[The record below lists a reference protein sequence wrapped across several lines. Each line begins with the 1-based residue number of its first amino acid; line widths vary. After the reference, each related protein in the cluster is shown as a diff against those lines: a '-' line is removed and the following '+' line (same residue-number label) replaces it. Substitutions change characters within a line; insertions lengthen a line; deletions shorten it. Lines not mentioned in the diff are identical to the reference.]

1 MSRTI
6 LCIGAGYVGAPTMAV
21 IADNCP
27 DDKIIVVDKNS
38 ERIDA
43 WNSDELPIFETG
55 LAEILERRRNKNMF
69 FSNDIA
75 QSIADADIIFVSV
88 NTPTKKFGLGA
99 GWASDLQYLDAV
111 ARDIVKHSNSDK
123 IIVEKSTLPVKTAE
137 ALSRVL
143 HSNDKGLHF
152 EVLSNPEFLAEGT
165 AVNDLQYPDRVLIG
179 SMSTDSGLKAAKV
192 LQKIYE
198 RWVDSDK
205 IKLTNIWSSELS
217 KLVAN
222 AMLAQRVSSINSIS
236 ALCERTG
243 ADITEVTDSVGLD
256 NRIGNKFLR
265 AGIGFGGSC
274 FKKDILNLVYLCRYY
289 NLPEVADYW
298 EGVVKINDYQQARFA
313 ERIIREMFNTIAGK
327 KITLLGFSFK
337 PNTNDTRQSPA
348 LKVAEFLLKEQA
360 HLAIH
365 DPKALANA
373 KNDLKDYDQNLVS
386 FHENVDDAVRGSHT
400 ILILTAWDEFKTLD
414 YNKFYKTMEKPA
426 FVFDGCN
433 MLDHNELKAIGF
445 NVYGIGK

>member
-1 MSRTI
+1 MSKTI
-6 LCIGAGYVGAPTMAV
+6 LCIGAGYVGTPTMAV

-27 DDKIIVVDKNS
+27 DDKIIIVDSNS

-43 WNSDELPIFETG
+43 WNSDELPIYEPG
-55 LAEILERRRNKNMF
+55 LAEIIERRRDKNMF

-75 QSIADADIIFVSV
+75 GSIAAADIIFVSV
-88 NTPTKKFGLGA
+88 NTPTKKFGVGA
-99 GWASDLQYLDAV
+99 GWASDLQYLDRV
-111 ARDIVKHSNSDK
+111 ARDIVKYSHSDK
-123 IIVEKSTLPVKTAE
+123 IIIEKSTLPVKTAE

-143 HSNDKGLHF
+143 HSNNKGLHF

-165 AVNDLQYPDRVLIG
+165 AINDLQHPDRVLIG
-179 SMSTDSGLKAAKV
+179 SMDTPNGVAAAKI
-192 LQKIYE
+192 LQNIYE
-198 RWVDSDK
+198 RWVDANK

-236 ALCERTG
+236 ALCEKTG
-243 ADITEVTDSVGLD
+243 ANIDEVANSVGLD
-256 NRIGNKFLR
+256 NRIGDKFLR

-274 FKKDILNLVYLCRYY
+274 FKKDILNLVYLCRHY

-313 ERIIREMFNTIAGK
+313 ERVIREMFNTIAGK
-327 KITLLGFSFK
+327 KITILGFAFK
-337 PNTNDTRQSPA
+337 PDTNDTRQSPA
-348 LKVAEFLLKEQA
+348 LKIAEFLLTEQA

-365 DPKALANA
+365 DPKALTNA
-373 KNDLKDYDQNLVS
+373 KTDLQDYEKNLVS
-386 FHENVDDAVRGSHT
+386 FHENVNDAIKDSHA

-414 YNKFYKTMEKPA
+414 YAEFYNNMEKPA

-433 MLDHNELKAIGF
+433 MLDYNELKAIGF
-445 NVYGIGK
+445 NTYGIGK